1 MIRGCDFVLSLLA
14 GCRLGP
20 NALLELASM
29 SVLLPE
35 LGEEDPCGVVTDE
48 NEEFN
53 RLMVE
58 LFDEEGREMYCS

>member
-1 MIRGCDFVLSLLA
+1 
-14 GCRLGP
+14 
-20 NALLELASM
+20 M